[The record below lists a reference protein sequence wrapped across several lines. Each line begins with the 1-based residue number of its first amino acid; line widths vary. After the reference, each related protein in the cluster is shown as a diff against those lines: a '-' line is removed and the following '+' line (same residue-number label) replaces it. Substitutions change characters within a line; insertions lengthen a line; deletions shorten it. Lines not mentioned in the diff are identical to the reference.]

1 MSVDSSGGNH
11 GDKILERPRN
21 LGVTNKELHVAV
33 GLPCADSDDMCKEQL
48 KGVLLASCQEPLTEE
63 VANDGARMDTS
74 LTGGASHD
82 GEVVADKPQGTSFS
96 VKPTVHDCLS
106 CNLPSEVAI
115 LQNEATVHTSHLSLL
130 LCRSARDRLTL
141 QPVVGGSMHLEDQ

>member
-21 LGVTNKELHVAV
+21 LGVTNRELHVAV
-33 GLPCADSDDMCKEQL
+33 GLPCADSDDTCKEQL
-48 KGVLLASCQEPLTEE
+48 KASCQEPLTEE
-63 VANDGARMDTS
+63 VANDGARRDTS
-74 LTGGASHD
+74 LTGEASHD
-82 GEVVADKPQGTSFS
+82 GEVVADKPQDTSFS

-106 CNLPSEVAI
+106 CNLPSEVLVAI

-130 LCRSARDRLTL
+130 LCRSARDRPTL

>member
-21 LGVTNKELHVAV
+21 LGVTNRELHVAV
-33 GLPCADSDDMCKEQL
+33 GLPCADSDDTCKEQL
-48 KGVLLASCQEPLTEE
+48 KASCQEPLTEE
-63 VANDGARMDTS
+63 VANDGACRDTS
-74 LTGGASHD
+74 LTGEASHD
-82 GEVVADKPQGTSFS
+82 GEVVADKPQDTSFS

-106 CNLPSEVAI
+106 CNLPSEVLVAI

-130 LCRSARDRLTL
+130 LCRSARDRPTL